1 MSVTIRCKKTN
12 HSIDLGYFGFML
24 LRRKVAELQGGP
36 FQAVYEEI
44 CSYHPG
50 KGNETVEAF
59 DKRVNARIAEILD
72 AKEADVKIVDFLLQC
87 DAEGRIKYGACKSLL
102 KVIGDYDDNVL
113 YGYAGR
119 HDSAKFADFKRLLQE
134 CANHRCDLFWD

>member
-1 MSVTIRCKKTN
+1 MGVTIRCKKTN

-50 KGNETVEAF
+50 KGNKSEA
-59 DKRVNARIAEILD
+59 KR
-72 AKEADVKIVDFLLQC
+72 
-87 DAEGRIKYGACKSLL
+87 S
-102 KVIGDYDDNVL
+102 
-113 YGYAGR
+113 
-119 HDSAKFADFKRLLQE
+119 
-134 CANHRCDLFWD
+134 